1 MSDFDK
7 KKWQNE
13 MGAIVGPNGA
23 LLHLVQGTPGHVEFP
38 SELIWQLHKA
48 QPGVVYE
55 LAHTHPPG
63 MTELSSRDIQ
73 TLKTWCYALSPFPLR
88 MSTITEIQD
97 PKNEFKRKFRE
108 TIYIGLLESK
118 EEWIARGKPKS
129 GRDFE
134 VGVYGKFEFAE
145 VDVEDWLF
153 RAWEAILVK
162 RSYGH

>member
-1 MSDFDK
+1 MSELEN

-13 MGAIVGPNGA
+13 MGAIIAPNGS
-23 LLHLVQGTPGHVEFP
+23 LLHLVPGTPSHVEFP
-38 SELIWQLHKA
+38 SELIWKLHKA

-73 TLKTWCYALSPFPLR
+73 TLKTWCYALEPFPLR
-88 MSTITEIQD
+88 MSTITQID
-97 PKNEFKRKFRE
+97 DKGGSYGKKFLE

-118 EEWIARGKPKS
+118 EEWIARGKSKS
-129 GRDFE
+129 GREFE
-134 VGVYGKFEFAE
+134 VGKYGTFQFDESG
-145 VDVEDWLF
+145 VEDWLY

-162 RSYGH
+162 RSYGP